1 MEALR
6 LMAKP
11 VNRRIIIDLPPG
23 MDADT
28 VEIIV
33 LANRKIHPEKM
44 KRRTPPSQLAKTE
57 IYDDLI
63 APAIPETDWD
73 ALR

>member
-11 VNRRIIIDLPPG
+11 INGRVIVELPPD

-33 LANRKIHPEKM
+33 LANRKIQASKQ
-44 KRRTPPSQLAKTE
+44 RRNPPSQLAKTE
-57 IYDDLI
+57 IFDDLI
-63 APAIPETDWD
+63 SPAANEADWD
-73 ALR
+73 TLK